1 MLFKDF
7 FFPSAAQEP
16 FKAVSPPQGCQAAA
30 GSWLAY
36 HSTTEGDLRSSPGKA
51 AEPALHWAARHEVLL
66 PTPGSAAGETAL
78 CLHQSPWARGLSS
91 KVTLG

>member
-30 GSWLAY
+30 GPGWLI
-36 HSTTEGDLRSSPGKA
+36 
-51 AEPALHWAARHEVLL
+51 
-66 PTPGSAAGETAL
+66 TAL
-78 CLHQSPWARGLSS
+78 LRM
-91 KVTLG
+91 T